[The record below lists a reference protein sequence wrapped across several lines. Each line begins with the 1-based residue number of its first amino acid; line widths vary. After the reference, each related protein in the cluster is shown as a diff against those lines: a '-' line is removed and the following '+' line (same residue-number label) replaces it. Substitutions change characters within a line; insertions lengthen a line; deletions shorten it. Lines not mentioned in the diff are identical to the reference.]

1 MLCCRWIVTLCT
13 RVRFFSTM
21 SANVNYECLLLPIWE
36 VTLTALV
43 WLFTSVCKRMSLKWY
58 LLRGWVITLCTLVWF
73 FSTVSEQ
80 MGFEATSVAEHFV
93 ALYTFVHLS
102 LVDNYWKIAWKAETT
117 NTFPFHLWC
126 NYTFMQIQ
134 VFTRV
139 NCPNKDIRNQI
150 NSSWSFLNIIH
161 IHIQKND
168 TPEMWRVALITSILT
183 LTMFHRSS
191 CKCGEWVRD
200 GSRYQIRWIFGKVP
214 NGLWP
219 PPHFRKVTLQI
230 F

>member
-1 MLCCRWIVTLCT
+1 
-13 RVRFFSTM
+13 
-21 SANVNYECLLLPIWE
+21 
-36 VTLTALV
+36 
-43 WLFTSVCKRMSLKWY
+43 
-58 LLRGWVITLCTLVWF
+58 
-73 FSTVSEQ
+73 
-80 MGFEATSVAEHFV
+80 
-93 ALYTFVHLS
+93 
-102 LVDNYWKIAWKAETT
+102 
-117 NTFPFHLWC
+117 
-126 NYTFMQIQ
+126 MQIQ

-214 NGLWP
+214 NGFCP
-219 PPHFRKVTLQI
+219 PPHFRKVTLRFSRQNCDKSAYVHMEEHLCILWSYFPWDACSTNVQHGNRVKTYPKRPFCITFMLKKPCLKVQI
-230 F
+230 LQYKFLDWKSPPPLLELFRKSIRFGGTTRP